1 MSVTTKL
8 SLNTCIW
15 TPKDKYFGSPENYR
29 LTNETIL
36 KIYTNAIINNK
47 NIKRT
52 VCMLLSPFAL
62 ELFHSRYLTL
72 IYYTSMINSPYK
84 KRKTN
89 LHCKVSELRRY
100 ILASCN
106 QAVNKFSGKSS
117 LLLYN

>member
-47 NIKRT
+47 NIKD
-52 VCMLLSPFAL
+52 LS
-62 ELFHSRYLTL
+62 
-72 IYYTSMINSPYK
+72 
-84 KRKTN
+84 
-89 LHCKVSELRRY
+89 
-100 ILASCN
+100 
-106 QAVNKFSGKSS
+106 
-117 LLLYN
+117 